1 MKEGKSRK
9 RRQRIRQKMC
19 VENNRRISYT
29 DINENARRKPIVM
42 GKRVQKVLKRDWQL
56 LVLCALPVL
65 YFIVFHYIPMYGV
78 QIAFK
83 DFKATDG
90 IWGSAWVG
98 FKHFKRFF
106 ASSQFVSLIKN
117 TLGLSL
123 LQILLGFPVPIILAI
138 MLNQVKNQRFRKF
151 AQSILYCPHFIS
163 IVVLAGMLY
172 IFLSPRNGIVNTIIK
187 MLGGEAIFFL
197 GEAKY
202 FKLTFVISGI
212 WQNAGWSAIIYIA
225 ALAGI
230 SPDLYEAA
238 QVDGANKWQRIRH
251 IDIPGIMPTIIMM
264 LIMEIGKV
272 MSLGF
277 QKAYLLQNAQNL
289 SASEIISTYIYKVGM
304 LDAQYSYSAAVNLF
318 NNVINIILLVTFNK
332 LAKKLTDNSLW

>member
-1 MKEGKSRK
+1 
-9 RRQRIRQKMC
+9 
-19 VENNRRISYT
+19 
-29 DINENARRKPIVM
+29 M

-212 WQNAGWSAIIYIA
+212 WQNAGWSAIIYTA

-251 IDIPGIMPTIIMM
+251 IDIPGIMPTIVMM

>member
-1 MKEGKSRK
+1 
-9 RRQRIRQKMC
+9 
-19 VENNRRISYT
+19 
-29 DINENARRKPIVM
+29 M

-163 IVVLAGMLY
+163 IVVLAGMIY

-187 MLGGEAIFFL
+187 ILGGEAIFFL

>member
-1 MKEGKSRK
+1 
-9 RRQRIRQKMC
+9 MC
-19 VENNRRISYT
+19 VENDFRISYT
-29 DINENARRKPIVM
+29 GLNENARREPIVM
-42 GKRVQKVLKRDWQL
+42 GKRVQKVLRRDWQL

-65 YFIVFHYIPMYGV
+65 YFIIFHYIPMYGV

-83 DFKATDG
+83 DFKAKDG

-98 FKHFKRFF
+98 FKHFRRFF

-117 TLGLSL
+117 TVGLSL

-138 MLNQVKNQRFRKF
+138 MLNQVKNQKFRKF
-151 AQSILYCPHFIS
+151 AQSVLYCPHFIS

-251 IDIPGIMPTIIMM
+251 IDLPGIMPTIVMM

-289 SASEIISTYIYKVGM
+289 AASEIISTYIYKVGM

>member
-1 MKEGKSRK
+1 
-9 RRQRIRQKMC
+9 
-19 VENNRRISYT
+19 
-29 DINENARRKPIVM
+29 M

-65 YFIVFHYIPMYGV
+65 YFVIFHYIPMYGV

-83 DFKATDG
+83 DFKASEG

-106 ASSQFVSLIKN
+106 ASSQFWTLIKN

-123 LQILLGFPVPIILAI
+123 LQILLGFPIPILLAI
-138 MLNQVKNQRFRKF
+138 MLNQVKNQKFRKF

-238 QVDGANKWQRIRH
+238 QMDGANKWQRIRH
-251 IDIPGIMPTIIMM
+251 IDIPGIMPTIVMM

-289 SASEIISTYIYKVGM
+289 AASEIISTYIYKVGM
-304 LDAQYSYSAAVNLF
+304 LDAQYSYSAAINLF

>member
-1 MKEGKSRK
+1 
-9 RRQRIRQKMC
+9 
-19 VENNRRISYT
+19 
-29 DINENARRKPIVM
+29 M

-65 YFIVFHYIPMYGV
+65 YFVIFHYIPMYGV

-83 DFKATDG
+83 DFKASEG

-106 ASSQFVSLIKN
+106 ASSQFWTLIKN

-123 LQILLGFPVPIILAI
+123 LQILLGFPIPILLAI
-138 MLNQVKNQRFRKF
+138 MLNQVKNQKFRKF

-238 QVDGANKWQRIRH
+238 QMDGANKWQRIRH
-251 IDIPGIMPTIIMM
+251 IDIPGIMPTIVMM
-264 LIMEIGKV
+264 LIMEIGTV

-289 SASEIISTYIYKVGM
+289 AASEIISTYIDKVGM
-304 LDAQYSYSAAVNLF
+304 LDAQYSYSAAINLF